1 MAVQANRQN
10 STTKGDF
17 MKFFG
22 VCLFIIGVLSKIPPI
37 VALGILVFV
46 VGHIIKKVDRRTHD
60 NS

>member
-1 MAVQANRQN
+1 
-10 STTKGDF
+10 

-22 VCLFIIGVLSKIPPI
+22 VCLFIIGVLSKLPPI

-46 VGHIIKKVDRRTHD
+46 TGHIIKKVDRSTHD

>member
-1 MAVQANRQN
+1 
-10 STTKGDF
+10 

-22 VCLFIIGVLSKIPPI
+22 VCLFIIGVLSKLPPI

-46 VGHIIKKVDRRTHD
+46 VGQIIKKVNRSAHD